1 MVVGRPSPTA
11 FNLAGSVGFIVQHDE
26 TYSMRLLSVLGFL
39 ATLVIA
45 VWTIEAV
52 LALPG
57 AMAVSGG
64 ASITLGVLIAAVA
77 VVVGVGLTAT
87 RSRATPYW

>member
-1 MVVGRPSPTA
+1 
-11 FNLAGSVGFIVQHDE
+11 
-26 TYSMRLLSVLGFL
+26 MRLLSVLGFL

-52 LALPG
+52 LALPE
-57 AMAVSGG
+57 ALAVSGG
-64 ASITLGVLIAAVA
+64 ASLTLGVLIAGVA